1 MGRPPKKAIDR
12 KSRFLSF
19 GVDKTRLKM
28 YQEAAAAG
36 FKGNVSD
43 FLRAAADALAA
54 QLVTTA
60 KQSKRERGERD
71 ALRRDEDDAPEQ
83 FERDKPGTSER

>member
-1 MGRPPKKAIDR
+1 MGRPPKKASER

-19 GVDKTRLKM
+19 GVDKSRLKA
-28 YQEAAAAG
+28 YQDAAGNG

-54 QLVTTA
+54 QLGHPVT
-60 KQSKRERGERD
+60 
-71 ALRRDEDDAPEQ
+71 PP
-83 FERDKPGTSER
+83 DKPKE

>member
-1 MGRPPKKAIDR
+1 MGRPPKKASER

-19 GVDKTRLKM
+19 GVNKSRLKA
-28 YQEAAAAG
+28 YQDAAAKG

-54 QLVTTA
+54 QL
-60 KQSKRERGERD
+60 
-71 ALRRDEDDAPEQ
+71 
-83 FERDKPGTSER
+83 ERDKPPESPGS

>member
-1 MGRPPKKAIDR
+1 MGRPPKKASER

-19 GVDKTRLKM
+19 GVDKSRLKA
-28 YQEAAAAG
+28 YQDAAAKG

-54 QLVTTA
+54 QL
-60 KQSKRERGERD
+60 ERD
-71 ALRRDEDDAPEQ
+71 DPPEPV
-83 FERDKPGTSER
+83 E

>member
-1 MGRPPKKAIDR
+1 MGRPPKPKSVR

-19 GVDKTRLKM
+19 GVDKGQLKS
-28 YQEAAAAG
+28 YREAAALG

-54 QLVTTA
+54 QLKPPA
-60 KQSKRERGERD
+60 
-71 ALRRDEDDAPEQ
+71 DE
-83 FERDKPGTSER
+83 KP